1 MSPTSFTTP
10 ENNSGNAG
18 GNADGGMVAVD
29 RSVSLADSNAAFDNM
44 FLHAAP
50 AHVPFITK
58 HARTI
63 LVAGIAASLLLVG
76 AGALRQILYRAEDEL
91 GRDESSLQQEINE
104 VNGELQASEKV
115 SETTFENSGFSSSFY
130 QASQAQ
136 ANLMLD
142 KTDLEHA
149 LNDVV
154 EQNNNASLFNTGA
167 IYFIIVGLVCG
178 LATVT
183 VFLAA
188 QRRPKSASIVG

>member
-1 MSPTSFTTP
+1 MSPTSFATP
-10 ENNSGNAG
+10 ENNSGSAG
-18 GNADGGMVAVD
+18 SNVSGGMVAAD
-29 RSVSLADSNAAFDNM
+29 RPDSLAGSNAAFENM

-50 AHVPFITK
+50 VHVPFITK

-63 LVAGIAASLLLVG
+63 LVAGIATSLLLVG
-76 AGALRQILYRAEDEL
+76 AGVLRQVLYRAEDEL

-104 VNGELQASEKV
+104 VDGELQASEKV

-130 QASQAQ
+130 QASQTQ

-154 EQNNNASLFNTGA
+154 EQNNSASLFNTGA
-167 IYFIIVGLVCG
+167 IYFIIAGLVCS
-178 LATVT
+178 LVTVT

-188 QRRPKSASIVG
+188 QRRPKSASIVD